1 MYRLLCVTAHP
12 DDESSSFGGTLLQA
26 RERGYDTFV
35 LCLTAGEAA
44 THRANAATE
53 EELKAIRRA
62 EFAKACA
69 YLKVTEGNI
78 LDFPDG
84 KLDRQSFFDVV
95 GVLARWIRRL
105 RPQVIVT
112 FGPEGGITAHPD
124 HSMAGVF
131 TTMAFQWAARTNRFA
146 DQFYEGLKAHQ
157 AQKLYY
163 ATSGFGLQD
172 RQPVSLSPTTATI
185 DIGEKF
191 LERKIEAFRMHVS
204 QAPLFELFERNVR
217 PRGARELYH
226 LAATSTPREL
236 DRMETDLWEGVD
248 DI

>member
-1 MYRLLCVTAHP
+1 MYRLLCVIAHP

-44 THRANAATE
+44 THRANSATD
-53 EELKAIRRA
+53 EELKAIRRS

-69 YLKVTEGNI
+69 HLNVTEGKV

-84 KLDRQSFFDVV
+84 KLDRQNFFDVV
-95 GVLARWIRRL
+95 GVVARWIRQI

-124 HSMAGVF
+124 HSMAGIF
-131 TTMAFQWAARTNRFA
+131 TSVAFQWAARTNRYA

-163 ATSGFGLQD
+163 ATSEFGLAD
-172 RQPVSLSPTTATI
+172 RQPVSLAPITATI
-185 DIGEKF
+185 DIGEKY
-191 LERKIEAFRMHVS
+191 LERKIEAFRMHAS

-217 PRGARELYH
+217 PRGATELYH
-226 LAATSTPREL
+226 LAATSTPFEL
-236 DRMETDLWEGVD
+236 KGMEWDLWEGVD

>member
-12 DDESSSFGGTLLQA
+12 DDEASSFGGTLLQA

-44 THRANAATE
+44 TNRANAATE
-53 EELKAIRRA
+53 EDLKAIRRE

-69 YLKVTEGNI
+69 CLNVTEGKV
-78 LDFPDG
+78 LEFPDG
-84 KLDRQSFFDVV
+84 KLDRQNFFDLA
-95 GVLARWIRRL
+95 GVLARWIRQI

-124 HSMAGVF
+124 HSMAGIF
-131 TTMAFQWAARTNRFA
+131 TTAAFQWAARTNRYA

-157 AQKLYY
+157 VQKLYY
-163 ATSGFGLQD
+163 ATSDFNMED
-172 RQPVSLSPTTATI
+172 RQPVSLAPTTTTI
-185 DIGEKF
+185 DIGEKY
-191 LERKIEAFRMHVS
+191 LERKIEAFRMHTS
-204 QAPLFELFERNVR
+204 QAPLFELFEKNVR
-217 PRGARELYH
+217 PHGPRELYH
-226 LAATSTPREL
+226 LAAASTPREL
-236 DRMETDLWEGVD
+236 GGMEWDLWEGVD

>member
-12 DDESSSFGGTLLQA
+12 DDEASSFGGTLLQA

-44 THRANAATE
+44 TNRANAATE

-62 EFAKACA
+62 EFGKACA
-69 YLKVTEGNI
+69 HLNVTEGSV
-78 LDFPDG
+78 LEFPDG
-84 KLDRQSFFDVV
+84 KLDRQNFFDVV
-95 GVLARWIRRL
+95 GVLARWIRQL

-124 HSMAGVF
+124 HSMAGIF
-131 TTMAFQWAARTNRFA
+131 TTAAFQWAARTNRYA

-157 AQKLYY
+157 VQKLYY
-163 ATSGFGLQD
+163 ATSDFNMED
-172 RQPVSLSPTTATI
+172 RQPVSLAPTTARI
-185 DIGEKF
+185 DIGEKY
-191 LERKIEAFRMHVS
+191 LERKIEAFRMHAS
-204 QAPLFELFERNVR
+204 QAPLFDLFEKNVR
-217 PRGARELYH
+217 PRGPRELYH
-226 LAATSTPREL
+226 LAAASTPREL
-236 DRMETDLWEGVD
+236 DEMEWDLWEGVD